1 MLPFAILIVVGIA
14 IFAFVFGTMDNNR
27 PVASWSSDKL
37 HRMHLKLLKAANAQ
51 FKLGNYSDS
60 TKYSDKAK
68 EVDAEIKRRGQL
80 LLGLV
85 TNVVKDATVATA
97 KLKKLIDRTMAEN
110 TCNRDQAA
118 AIVSEKLGA
127 LATEYVRQG
136 LNQNDANEK
145 ALAQLLGS

>member
-27 PVASWSSDKL
+27 PVANWSSDKL

-51 FKLGNYSDS
+51 FKLGNYADS

-80 LLGLV
+80 LLELV

-97 KLKKLIDRTMAEN
+97 KLKKLIDRAMAEN

-127 LATEYVRQG
+127 LSTEYIKQR